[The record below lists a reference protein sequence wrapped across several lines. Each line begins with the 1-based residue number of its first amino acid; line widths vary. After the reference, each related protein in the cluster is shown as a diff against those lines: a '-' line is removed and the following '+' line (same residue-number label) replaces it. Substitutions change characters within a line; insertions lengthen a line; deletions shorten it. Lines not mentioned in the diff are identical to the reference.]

1 MVFMFLC
8 LHVFLSDYFI
18 CLPILCMFQSFSY
31 LYFYCYLHFV
41 FNPFFNFSATF
52 FSFFHHHNCIFVSLF
67 SFFPFLVSSFF
78 FWFARTNLFP
88 FIRSCSVVEDAH
100 SRVIVEKETFV
111 KKCRKNVLIEKNNMN
126 EFVKI
131 MPLRWN

>member
-1 MVFMFLC
+1 MVFTFLC
-8 LHVFLSDYFI
+8 LLVFLSVYFI
-18 CLPILCMFQSFSY
+18 CFPILCI
-31 LYFYCYLHFV
+31 FV
-41 FNPFFNFSATF
+41 FFLICISIVIFILFSILF
-52 FSFFHHHNCIFVSLF
+52 LIFPLPSSHSFIIIIVSLF
-67 SFFPFLVSSFF
+67 LSSCSFRFFVSSFF

-100 SRVIVEKETFV
+100 SRDIVEKETFV